1 MKTTKISS
9 LFSMLFIVC
18 SMQLNGQYPNL
29 NVEPYLMQSVPKNV
43 LLFLNDN
50 VRYAKAISSKYNVP
64 IDFLLCVAGL
74 ETGWGSSELS
84 VEANNFFGIK
94 NLLNDGPS
102 YCVWH
107 SDYVEGK
114 GMVEAYDCF
123 KKYSSPL
130 MSFLDYM
137 EHLYSKACYVEMQQ
151 IYAPSFDDWTAIVS
165 KCGYATDPAYGNK
178 LKEIKRKYYFSI
190 LLDL

>member
-1 MKTTKISS
+1 
-9 LFSMLFIVC
+9 
-18 SMQLNGQYPNL
+18 
-29 NVEPYLMQSVPKNV
+29 
-43 LLFLNDN
+43 
-50 VRYAKAISSKYNVP
+50 
-64 IDFLLCVAGL
+64 
-74 ETGWGSSELS
+74 
-84 VEANNFFGIK
+84 
-94 NLLNDGPS
+94 
-102 YCVWH
+102 
-107 SDYVEGK
+107 
-114 GMVEAYDCF
+114 MVEAYDCF

-190 LLDL
+190 LLD

>member
-9 LFSMLFIVC
+9 LFSLLFIIC

-64 IDFLLCVAGL
+64 TDFLLCVAGL

-151 IYAPSFDDWTAIVS
+151 IYAPSFDDWTTIVS

-178 LKEIKRKYYFSI
+178 LKEIKRKYYFSV